1 MPPPWKRCLL
11 NSLALLV
18 TGAVFIPVGAYLVGR
33 FVIGPYEGEHG
44 LAGYLEMIYWSA
56 WHGKQAALMLI
67 LGPMLIVGTWLVGLR
82 ISRYK
87 RPGAKS
93 ETP

>member
-1 MPPPWKRCLL
+1 L

-18 TGAVFIPVGAYLVGR
+18 TGAVFIPAGAYLVGR
-33 FVIGPYEGEHG
+33 FVIGPYEGDHG
-44 LAGYLEMIYWSA
+44 LAGYLETIYWSA
-56 WHGKQAALMLI
+56 WHGEQLALMLI
-67 LGPMLIVGTWLVGLR
+67 LGPLLIAATWLIGLR

-87 RPGAKS
+87 RPGAGP